1 MVADESDDVLRR
13 IIFGRGSSPDE
24 VRSASEELERRT
36 SSEQVLGA
44 DEAREEAP
52 AAPVVRDGDSI
63 AVPPTV
69 PAPRRRLWLWFAL
82 TAAVAACVGGLAVG
96 TYVGAQRTD
105 SAPRPAAS
113 TPGTEQPAPSSSTRV
128 TDPSGSRVVYEVP
141 YPTDASSTEGAD
153 RWLAATV
160 PDPRPLPEI
169 PGGLRFGASRYIG
182 AVDGLGG
189 VWAARGADGGYCL
202 VLESRSPVGTAASCS
217 TEQMFASRGVYV
229 GTNDYTALWN
239 DTSVI
244 VSMTISR

>member
-1 MVADESDDVLRR
+1 MVADQSDDALRR

-24 VRSASEELERRT
+24 VRLASEELERRT
-36 SSEQVLGA
+36 SKKQVMSA
-44 DEAREEAP
+44 DEVREEAP
-52 AAPVVRDGDSI
+52 AAPDVREERSI
-63 AVPPTV
+63 ADPPAV
-69 PAPRRRLWLWFAL
+69 PAPRRRQWLWFAL
-82 TAAVAACVGGLAVG
+82 TAAVAACAGGLTVG
-96 TYVGAQRTD
+96 TYVGAQRTE

-113 TPGTEQPAPSSSTRV
+113 TPGIEQLVPSSSTRV
-128 TDPSGSRVVYEVP
+128 TDPTGSRVVYEVP

-160 PDPRPLPEI
+160 PEPRPLPEI

-182 AVDGLGG
+182 EVDDLGG

-217 TEQMFASRGVYV
+217 TEQAFASRGVYV

-244 VSMTISR
+244 VSMTIR